1 MVAKRVRSILMTPD
15 EELLLIFGAL
25 HLVALVLGAVLFAMF
40 LRSGTRPERRPPDD
54 DDSGG
59 GGGGGNDRIDSRPKP
74 PPPGGLPLPHAE
86 QAAARLRS
94 HETLR
99 DAQRRRERR
108 RVAEPARPA
117 RRRVAR

>member
-1 MVAKRVRSILMTPD
+1 MVAKLGTLLSMTPD

-40 LRSGTRPERRPPDD
+40 LSSGSRPERRPPDD
-54 DDSGG
+54 EDH
-59 GGGGGNDRIDSRPKP
+59 GGGGGNDRIDSRPKR
-74 PPPGGLPLPHAE
+74 PPPGGIPLPDAD
-86 QAAARLRS
+86 QAATRLRT

-99 DAQRRRERR
+99 DAHRRLDRR
-108 RVAEPARPA
+108 RVAEPAEPA